1 VVGAPRRKVL
11 TSCRPAPPHGALQST
26 SEIGSHG
33 RLPIPAP
40 TPPPTTGRVLVV
52 DDDDQVRVIFVR
64 YLTTAGFDVVAVS
77 GAAEGLRVLRDEG
90 NISLVLLDFT
100 MPEMNGLEFRTQQ
113 LADER
118 ISGIPVVIVTGSPLA
133 AEDRERLQAVDYL
146 AKPVGREE
154 LIAVVARYRRVER

>member
-1 VVGAPRRKVL
+1 
-11 TSCRPAPPHGALQST
+11 
-26 SEIGSHG
+26 
-33 RLPIPAP
+33 
-40 TPPPTTGRVLVV
+40 
-52 DDDDQVRVIFVR
+52 VRVIFVR

-113 LADER
+113 LADGR

-154 LIAVVARYRRVER
+154 LIRVVARYCRAER